1 MLELTRMDQYRNRQE
16 SKRRATLL
24 IIGIVL
30 MIALVGMVLHLIE
43 KHGELDVQFG
53 DTGGW
58 GDDDSEPI
66 ELLLN
71 DIDYI
76 SDDKVQTYLI
86 AGTDAGGDD
95 LGEGFNG
102 ELADF
107 VTVMVIDDTTEKYAF
122 YQLDRNTM
130 CNVPILV
137 NDGVVEQ
144 YAYEQLCL
152 AHWYGLNAEERNQN
166 LMEATSMSLGGL
178 GISGYY
184 VLSMKD
190 IGAVNDAIGGV
201 TVDIDTDMTNL
212 DPAFTEGATVHL
224 DGKQAESFL
233 RARMDVGGGTNKER
247 MSRQNQ
253 YMQKAYAMVTGQL
266 RENPDYIN
274 DLYDQLDSKV
284 ESDGT
289 PKRISTIADKLM
301 RYDNMGIIQ
310 FDGEV
315 KTGDTIGEGK
325 EHEEFYVDEGSILA
339 NFRKVMN
346 IREYTEAD
354 EEAEDED
361 E

>member
-1 MLELTRMDQYRNRQE
+1 
-16 SKRRATLL
+16 
-24 IIGIVL
+24 
-30 MIALVGMVLHLIE
+30 
-43 KHGELDVQFG
+43 
-53 DTGGW
+53 
-58 GDDDSEPI
+58 
-66 ELLLN
+66 
-71 DIDYI
+71 
-76 SDDKVQTYLI
+76 
-86 AGTDAGGDD
+86 
-95 LGEGFNG
+95 
-102 ELADF
+102 
-107 VTVMVIDDTTEKYAF
+107 
-122 YQLDRNTM
+122 
-130 CNVPILV
+130 
-137 NDGVVEQ
+137 
-144 YAYEQLCL
+144 
-152 AHWYGLNAEERNQN
+152 
-166 LMEATSMSLGGL
+166 
-178 GISGYY
+178 
-184 VLSMKD
+184 MKD
-190 IGAVNDAIGGV
+190 MGAVNDAIGGV

-224 DGKQAESFL
+224 DGKQAESYL

-247 MSRQNQ
+247 MARQNQ

-339 NFRKVMN
+339 NFKKVMN